1 MESGANISPSYL
13 DILKIKREERRIK
26 ILPYLF
32 DCMIERRGKQF
43 CKIKKKKKM
52 TNIIELYTWL
62 MFANMLDHLINVVQ
76 STSNPN
82 K

>member
-1 MESGANISPSYL
+1 
-13 DILKIKREERRIK
+13 
-26 ILPYLF
+26 
-32 DCMIERRGKQF
+32 
-43 CKIKKKKKM
+43 M